1 MHPSIRAEII
11 INSKAASYSGQK
23 DLISN
28 NPKETNQAIKSIK
41 YKQRDQGKQ
50 KDKIIISK

>member
-11 INSKAASYSGQK
+11 IDRKAASYSGQK

-28 NPKETNQAIKSIK
+28 NPKEASQAFK
-41 YKQRDQGKQ
+41 
-50 KDKIIISK
+50 